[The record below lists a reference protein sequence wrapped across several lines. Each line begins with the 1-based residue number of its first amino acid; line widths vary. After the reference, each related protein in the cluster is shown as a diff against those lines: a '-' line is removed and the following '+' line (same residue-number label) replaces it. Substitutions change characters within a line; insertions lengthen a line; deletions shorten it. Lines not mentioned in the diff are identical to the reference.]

1 MKMMTEKEK
10 IKKVA
15 NIAAWVLMLNEKTD
29 ETGIFYNFYIDGADS
44 KEHYETVNVVKFF
57 SVERFGFA
65 LTENDIHI
73 ERYED
78 DEGILRLEEYIK
90 AEAKGLEEIKNEQDG
105 GTA

>member
-1 MKMMTEKEK
+1 MTEKEK
-10 IKKVA
+10 IKKIA
-15 NIAAWVLMLNEKTD
+15 NIAAWVLKLNEKTD
-29 ETGIFYNFYIDGADS
+29 ETGIYYNFYIDGADR
-44 KEHYETVNVVKFF
+44 KEHYETVNVIKFF
-57 SVERFGFA
+57 PVEKVGVK
-65 LTENDIHI
+65 LTGSDIHC